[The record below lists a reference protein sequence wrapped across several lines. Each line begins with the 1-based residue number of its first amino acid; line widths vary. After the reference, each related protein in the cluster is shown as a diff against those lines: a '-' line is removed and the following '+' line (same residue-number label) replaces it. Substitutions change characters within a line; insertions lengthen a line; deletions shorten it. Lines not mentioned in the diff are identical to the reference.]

1 METKNLETIIYNL
14 PAKNADLIILILTSQ
29 GIQSQ
34 VEKVS
39 NKYSVRVD
47 MLQKEKAMTAI
58 ELYFK
63 ENRFFR
69 LRQQI
74 EELPL
79 STFKSYTA
87 YTIIFLLWGI
97 HLFITH
103 YNIHDKATLMYGS
116 SALYILQGET
126 FRAVTALFLHA
137 DGKHLLGNMAGLLIF
152 GAPLISLSG
161 FGLGPLMLLFAGTT
175 GNLIN
180 AHFYKTAHLSIGAST
195 AIMGAAGLLV
205 AYQATSKKGPLKLNN
220 LTPIFAGMI
229 LVGMFSQGENTDV
242 WAHIFGF
249 LSGLGSGIIF
259 FPFNRTFYFP
269 YKNLVALVITI
280 LIICASILSGVI

>member
-1 METKNLETIIYNL
+1 MEAKNFETIIYNL
-14 PAKNADLIILILTSQ
+14 PAKKADLIVLILTSQ
-29 GIQSQ
+29 GIQNQ

-39 NKYSVRVD
+39 NKYIVRVNV
-47 MLQKEKAMTAI
+47 LQKEKAMTAI

-69 LRQQI
+69 LKQQI

-87 YTIIFLLWGI
+87 CIIIFLLWGI
-97 HLFITH
+97 HLLITH
-103 YNIHDKATLMYGS
+103 YDIHDKVTLMYGS

-161 FGLGPLMLLFAGTT
+161 FGLGPFMLLLAGTT

-195 AIMGAAGLLV
+195 AVMGAAGLLV
-205 AYQATSKKGPLKLNN
+205 AYQVTSKNRPLKLNN

-242 WAHIFGF
+242 WAHVFGF
-249 LSGLGSGIIF
+249 LSGIGSGIFF

-269 YKNLVALVITI
+269 YINLAALFIAIAIIGISI
-280 LIICASILSGVI
+280 LIGAK